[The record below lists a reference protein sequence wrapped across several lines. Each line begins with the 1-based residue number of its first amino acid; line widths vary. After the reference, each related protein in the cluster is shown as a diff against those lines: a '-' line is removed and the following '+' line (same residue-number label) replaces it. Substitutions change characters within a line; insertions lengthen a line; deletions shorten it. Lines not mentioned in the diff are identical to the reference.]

1 MEQTE
6 LAHRLNVTK
15 QQINKYATGRQRM
28 SLETAKNV
36 AYILNCSIDDLYE
49 WVWIDD
55 EAGQSE

>member
-1 MEQTE
+1 MEQKE

-15 QQINKYATGRQRM
+15 QQINKYATRRQRM